1 MCRLSAEA
9 MVMSQPIQKREFVT
23 GIFQFPEWMRYRL
36 ELVFQ
41 LTVSG
46 TPGGGR
52 SCVRFAR
59 RVPIQNVIESEGRKE
74 GLAGKDPGRSGPFC
88 LLNSIEE

>member
-1 MCRLSAEA
+1 MRRLSAEA

-46 TPGGGR
+46 TPAGVGR
-52 SCVRFAR
+52 GPELCQICTPCADPERH
-59 RVPIQNVIESEGRKE
+59 RK
-74 GLAGKDPGRSGPFC
+74 
-88 LLNSIEE
+88 

>member
-1 MCRLSAEA
+1 MRRLSAEA
-9 MVMSQPIQKREFVT
+9 MVMSQLIQKREFVT

-46 TPGGGR
+46 TPGGGAELCQICTPCADPER
-52 SCVRFAR
+52 H
-59 RVPIQNVIESEGRKE
+59 RK
-74 GLAGKDPGRSGPFC
+74 
-88 LLNSIEE
+88 

>member
-1 MCRLSAEA
+1 MRRLSAEA
-9 MVMSQPIQKREFVT
+9 MVMSQLIQKREFVT

-46 TPGGGR
+46 TPGG
-52 SCVRFAR
+52 
-59 RVPIQNVIESEGRKE
+59 SELCQICTPCADPERHRK
-74 GLAGKDPGRSGPFC
+74 
-88 LLNSIEE
+88 